1 MRVQHLVVLGLREER
16 GEELRELF
24 PQQGMPE
31 EQGVLVE
38 AFLGRTVQILYQEG
52 WGIKARSPVGQVDGP
67 VLLGELVELRPYGQ
81 LIA

>member
-1 MRVQHLVVLGLREER
+1 MRIQHLVVLGLREER
-16 GEELRELF
+16 GEDLRELL
-24 PQQGMPE
+24 PQQGVPE

-52 WGIKARSPVGQVDGP
+52 WGIKPRSPVGQVDGP
-67 VLLGELVELRPYGQ
+67 VLLRELVELRPYGQ